1 MKIIII
7 TVILLIFIPSIGWT
21 APECGKLDVLCVGLV
36 TDVGQIDDK
45 SFNQSAWEGVVLAA
59 RQLGAHTKYLETR
72 DAKDYAANIG
82 LFVRNHYDVI
92 VTVGFALGEATTISA
107 KKYPDIL
114 FIGIDQFQS
123 APIPNLAGLVFHE
136 EQAGFLAGA
145 LAAMLSKT
153 GIISAV
159 LGTDL
164 VPPIVRFQKGFE
176 AGSHYMKKDIKV
188 ISSYHPGGLDMGF
201 TDPEWGAASAK
212 QAIDQ
217 GADVIFGAGG
227 KTGNG
232 CLIEVATHPGKY
244 CIGVDTDQWETLPEA
259 RGCLVSSAVK
269 MISASVFNLIKKA
282 HEGKFPGGNDY
293 GEVGL
298 APFHDFHDRL
308 PQDIK
313 EKLIQIQT
321 RIQNGSIAISLPQNY

>member
-1 MKIIII
+1 MKIAAIMML
-7 TVILLIFIPSIGWT
+7 ILIPSISW
-21 APECGKLDVLCVGLV
+21 AAHECGRLDVLCVGLV

-45 SFNQSAWEGVVLAA
+45 SFNQSAWEGVNMAA
-59 RQLGAHTKYLETR
+59 RQLGAYTKYIETR
-72 DAKDYAANIG
+72 DAKDYTANIQ
-82 LFVRNHYDVI
+82 LFVRNDYDVI
-92 VTVGFALGEATTISA
+92 VTVGFALGEATTMAA
-107 KKYPDIL
+107 KKYPNIM
-114 FIGIDQFQS
+114 FIGIDQFQVN
-123 APIPNLAGLVFHE
+123 PMPNLTGLVFHE
-136 EQAGFLAGA
+136 EQGGFIAGA

-153 GIISAV
+153 GIIAAI

-164 VPPIVRFQKGFE
+164 VPPIVMFKKGFE
-176 AGSHYMKKDIKV
+176 AGARYIQKDIKV

-269 MISASVFNLIKKA
+269 MIRSSVFDLIQKA
-282 HEGKFPGGNDY
+282 NEGKFPGGNY
-293 GEVGL
+293 FGKISL
-298 APFHDFHDRL
+298 APFHGFEHKIL
-308 PQDIK
+308 QSIK
-313 EKLIQIQT
+313 DKLIQIQSHI
-321 RIQNGSIAISLPQNY
+321 RDGSIIISIP